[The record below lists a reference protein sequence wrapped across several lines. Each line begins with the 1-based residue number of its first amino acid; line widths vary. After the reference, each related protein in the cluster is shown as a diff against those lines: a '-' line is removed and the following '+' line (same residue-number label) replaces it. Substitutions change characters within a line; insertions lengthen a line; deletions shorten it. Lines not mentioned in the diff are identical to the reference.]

1 MTKPFQAN
9 NDSQYNTMTLAGQGQ
24 VTSIP
29 NVAIIRL
36 GVQSIGDNLT
46 ETQSENA
53 QISKAI
59 LEALKQIN
67 VSDIKTYQYNIEKN
81 YLYENATTIDNGY
94 SVRNILEIKLNN
106 TDQVGMVIDT
116 AVNSGANVVE
126 FISFDVFNSDYYYKQ
141 ALNLAVMNAIQKAK
155 SISMFLGIPMDPAP
169 THIVENSSTV
179 SPFPQMYSAREGDYT
194 TPIEAGQYQINA
206 SVTVDFIY

>member
-1 MTKPFQAN
+1 MTKPSQAN
-9 NDSQYNTMTLAGQGQ
+9 NDSQYNTMTLVGQGQ

-53 QISKAI
+53 QISQAI

-67 VSDIKTYQYNIEKN
+67 VSDIKTFQYNIEKN

-116 AVNSGANVVE
+116 AVNNGANVVE

-179 SPFPQMYSAREGDYT
+179 TPFSPMYSAREGAFT

>member
-1 MTKPFQAN
+1 MTKSFQDN
-9 NDSQYNTMTLAGQGQ
+9 NNSQYNTMTLAGQGQ

-53 QISKAI
+53 QISQAI

-179 SPFPQMYSAREGDYT
+179 TPFSPMYSAREGDFT